1 MVNLYT
7 IVNTTDKEP
16 ARKVMFLGDIP
27 LLFEEREAKKFC
39 GANFS
44 NEYKVARIS
53 TIVAL
58 RYYIIDPII
67 QKLYK

>member
-7 IVNTTDKEP
+7 IVNTTEKEP
-16 ARKVMFLGDIP
+16 ARKVMFLRDIP

-44 NEYKVARIS
+44 NEYKVARM
-53 TIVAL
+53 
-58 RYYIIDPII
+58 